1 MEPLHESDT
10 KHTGYR
16 ETKPMAKA
24 RNRMVQVADLLRSSC
39 INRPPEAKSSG
50 GFALRATGGSPP
62 DCSVPALC
70 RSFPVLLF
78 HPRRILQSQNLILQ
92 LFRLVDTMFFNQAQ
106 GLFHEIVVSL
116 TCKEIS
122 CWKP

>member
-1 MEPLHESDT
+1 MNDKAYGVSESQINDENP
-10 KHTGYR
+10 K
-16 ETKPMAKA
+16 
-24 RNRMVQVADLLRSSC
+24 RMMQVADLLRSSC
-39 INRPPEAKSSG
+39 IDRPPEAKSSG

-62 DCSVPALC
+62 DCFVPALC